1 MASYYAKYYYQTER
15 NGNKYTLI
23 IYQRSD
29 TGIGIARRDI
39 MNLVDL
45 RFGTSGSV
53 EIDEPIIKTE
63 LSFTLV
69 DCPDV
74 QYGPLAKGANWQEF
88 YTQDP
93 TLYKVELSENNA
105 FRWSGYITPDSW
117 TEELRYHG
125 TVTITARDCIGHLQD
140 FDFEWEE
147 ETITLA
153 QIISKCNAL
162 AGTNII
168 TGDYL
173 QIYGVRYTKYD
184 GETATDPLYLARF
197 YKEAFEDKN
206 WYEVLEMVLESL
218 SLTLR
223 YFDNNIFGI
232 TPLAFIRTEAFNEAF
247 SSRISIFAMVNNSG
261 SHALAPPYRFIRD
274 KISYDFFDSSS
285 RDIPKSS
292 FQKNAAYD
300 SPLTTAAGY
309 QKYKELNAADV
320 LLFRFD
326 LTDNSYVQTQIKIS
340 ASTKFVVNLEL
351 IGGHFFKNLQYGGM
365 RASLSFTPAA
375 VTARFSILW
384 VGDDGTT
391 KIYQNPSAWSTTSKI
406 LTYTSE
412 SSDAAGYSSFAING
426 TTPNNKGK
434 LYLRFYH
441 ASGAS
446 GYGERRFTAVK
457 GIGVDYTLSA
467 KTTKHE
473 QTTVNN
479 DLANI
484 RLDRTDD
491 VGQYVGDPSVGL
503 CVKNAI
509 LAGTS
514 SIYYSI
520 DGINKDGDTGERA
533 RYPNMWVWTHKQRL
547 CFHWNTA
554 SIIEGELYDKTNN
567 DPKFSDIWLYPF
579 SSGQKRLH
587 LVSGQLN
594 VLTGRVEGAVLR
606 EFWDFNSLWQEPKMN
621 YYQFYLVSAESAT
634 GYDEIVAGQNSD
646 GYYISSR
653 LGSEDYPVTV
663 HCRLANAMGWDQP
676 AVDMSVYHSHAIL
689 RSERVLSLGDT
700 QEVSEFDI
708 VLTEQDFT
716 DQEPEVFIQALWRKG
731 DEGGEWWEE
740 APTLNGHIHLKEN

>member
-1 MASYYAKYYYQTER
+1 MAIYYAKYYYQTKR
-15 NGNKYTLI
+15 NGNTYTLN

-29 TGIGIARRDI
+29 TAINKRAI

-53 EIDEPIIKTE
+53 DIDEPIIKTE

-74 QYGPLAKGANWQEF
+74 QYRPNEKGANWQEF

-93 TLYKVELSENNA
+93 TLYKVQLLENRVI
-105 FRWSGYITPDSW
+105 RWSGYITPDSW
-117 TEELRYHG
+117 HEELRYHG

-147 ETITLA
+147 ETITLS
-153 QIISKCNAL
+153 QIISKCNSL
-162 AGTNII
+162 AGTNIK
-168 TGDYL
+168 TGDFL
-173 QIYGVRYTKYD
+173 QTYGVRYTKYD
-184 GETATDPLYLARF
+184 GKTTGDPLYLTRF

-206 WYEVLEMVLESL
+206 WYEVLEMVLDSL

-232 TPLAFIRTEAFNEAF
+232 TPLAFIRTENFNETV
-247 SSRISIFAMVNNSG
+247 SRRISSFALVNNSG
-261 SHALAPPYRFIRD
+261 SHTLAPPYRFIKD

-309 QKYKELNAADV
+309 QQYKELNAPDV

-326 LTDNSYVQTQIKIS
+326 LTDNSYVQTQVKIPE
-340 ASTKFVVNLEL
+340 STKFVVNLEL
-351 IGGHFFKNLQYGGM
+351 IGGHFFKNLPYDVM
-365 RASLSFTPAA
+365 PASLSFTPAA
-375 VTARFSILW
+375 VTARLSILW

-391 KIYQNPSAWSTTSKI
+391 KIYQNVADWSTASKI

-412 SSDAAGYSSFAING
+412 SSNAAGYSSFTIKG

-441 ASGAS
+441 ASGAE

-457 GIGVDYTLSA
+457 GIGVNYTLSA

-473 QTTVNN
+473 QTTVNS
-479 DLANI
+479 DLANV
-484 RLDRTDD
+484 RLDRTCD
-491 VGQYVGDPSVGL
+491 VGQYVGDPATGL

-520 DGINKDGDTGERA
+520 DGITKENDTGERV

-579 SSGQKRLH
+579 STGQKRLH

-594 VLTGRVEGAVLR
+594 VLTGRVESAVLR
-606 EFWDFNSLWQEPKMN
+606 EFWDFDSLWQEPKMN
-621 YYQFYLVSAESAT
+621 YYQFYVISAESAT
-634 GYDEIVAGQNSD
+634 GNDEIVIGQNSD
-646 GYYISSR
+646 GYYISSG
-653 LGSEDYPVTV
+653 LSSEDYPVTV
-663 HCRLANAMGWDQP
+663 HCRLANAMGWVQP
-676 AVDMSVYHSHAIL
+676 AVDMSVYHSHASL
-689 RSERVLSLGDT
+689 RSERVLPLGGT

-708 VLTEQDFT
+708 VLTEEDFT
-716 DQEPEVFIQALWRKG
+716 DQEPEVFIQALWRDG
-731 DEGGEWWEE
+731 DEGGMWWEE
-740 APTLNGHIHLKEN
+740 APTLNGYIHLETY